1 MHHVAVVIQ
10 HLSRYGCQRCM
21 SQFSGNSDIAGCL
34 ATWQAT
40 WLLGAYGVLLLAD
53 NTVLVADNEEDLKH
67 NIAALQE
74 ALREHKLEI
83 N

>member
-1 MHHVAVVIQ
+1 M
-10 HLSRYGCQRCM
+10 
-21 SQFSGNSDIAGCL
+21 
-34 ATWQAT
+34 
-40 WLLGAYGVLLLAD
+40 LGAYGVLLFAD